1 MSRVA
6 CFRGAAWALAIYL
19 FAGATLAQEERVSSI
34 EAPALDW
41 PEARRSVEAELRASG
56 FEVSPEQSTAI
67 EPSLLLAELERPGD
81 GWAGRVTI
89 VRIGATG
96 IAYVWIPAQRRTYR
110 VLAPPTEPSVAAGM
124 LALRVVELLSLHPTP
139 VERSA
144 GAADDERAAPPP
156 SAPTAPE
163 PTSAAPSPP
172 PVGWAPEAVLGLG
185 AGLGVG
191 VQSPSTKF
199 LIAMDLRLLPPLYAE
214 LSGAASLL
222 PATLAFERG
231 SATMQEQQVGAHLV
245 LSTARERGFTA
256 TGGPG
261 IALQCLQLVP
271 KQDTEARATQQQTCV
286 ALASAR
292 VRAGFTFST
301 VGVWAMLE
309 PGLSLPR
316 VRLLRD
322 DETIATLGV
331 WMNASVGL
339 SWQL

>member
-6 CFRGAAWALAIYL
+6 RLCAAALALASYL
-19 FAGATLAQEERVSSI
+19 FAGATLAQEGRVSSL

-56 FEVSPEQSTAI
+56 FEVLPERSSAV
-67 EPSLLLAELERPGD
+67 EPSLLLTELESPGE

-139 VERSA
+139 VERPA
-144 GAADDERAAPPP
+144 EATEVERVAPPAARPPGPAP
-156 SAPTAPE
+156 SAAAR
-163 PTSAAPSPP
+163 SAP
-172 PVGWAPEAVLGLG
+172 PVDGSPEAALGVG

-191 VQSPSTKF
+191 VRSPSTKF
-199 LIAMDLRLLPPLYAE
+199 LMTIDLTLLPPLYVE
-214 LSGAASLL
+214 LSGAASVL

-231 SATMQEQQVGAHLV
+231 SATMQEQQLGAHLV
-245 LSTARERGFTA
+245 LSTARARGFTA
-256 TGGPG
+256 AGGPG
-261 IALQCLQLVP
+261 MALQCLQLVP
-271 KQDTEARATQQQTCV
+271 EQSAGARATQQHTCV

-292 VRAGFTFST
+292 ARAGFTFGAL
-301 VGVWAMLE
+301 GVWAMLE